1 MRYTYQNRP
10 IIPDCGLIE
19 DDVPPKDTS
28 PKPIPQFPLSVFPP
42 PIRRIA
48 EALIEHEHF
57 NPDFTAA
64 AMFTTFAAAMG
75 SRWRVRFSTTWVEL
89 PILYVVLVG
98 PPSCGK
104 TPPLKLSLSPLF
116 KLDEEHDKEYCERMK
131 SFQQW
136 ESKTPK
142 ERTAQG
148 LPEDMER
155 PKRRCHVVVNTTI
168 EALIG
173 AMRDNPQGV
182 ILYSDEI
189 DSLLSN
195 FNRYNG
201 SDESYFLSAFS
212 GTPLKYTRKSN
223 DEHIFLPN
231 PYCSIIGCTQPG
243 LLANQFGGKR
253 ILNGFSSRFLK
264 AYPDISRMPSWGGKR
279 MPDSIMSEWH
289 SLIRKVATFNF
300 EGKET
305 SRELSFSLEAYRR
318 LCDWKENVN
327 NAIYTSSDS
336 EAVKAVCGKLDIYLM
351 RFSLIIQVMKAI
363 CDGASC
369 SEIDADS
376 VDAAIQ
382 LIEYFREMEHRI
394 IRLALT
400 GNLDSRH
407 SELLDSLPSD
417 FRTADAINLGSQVGL
432 SESTV
437 KRFLKNPAFFSK
449 AEHGRYLKISSDP

>member
-1 MRYTYQNRP
+1 MLNRP

-19 DDVPPKDTS
+19 DDISSKGTLPKS
-28 PKPIPQFPLSVFPP
+28 IPQFPLNVFPP
-42 PIRRIA
+42 PINRIV
-48 EALIEHEHF
+48 EALVEYEHF
-57 NPDFTAA
+57 NLDFTAA

-116 KLDEEHDKEYCERMK
+116 KLDEEHDKEYCEHMK

-142 ERTAQG
+142 ERTVQG

-212 GTPLKYTRKSN
+212 GTPFKYTRKSN
-223 DEHIFLPN
+223 DEHIFLSN
-231 PYCSIIGCTQPG
+231 PYCSIIGGTQPG
-243 LLANQFGGKR
+243 LLAEQFGGKR
-253 ILNGFSSRFLK
+253 IMNGFSSRFLK
-264 AYPDISRMPSWGGKR
+264 VYPQIERMPLWGESG
-279 MPDSIMSEWH
+279 MPEDVMAEWH
-289 SLIRKVATFNF
+289 RIIQKVASYNW
-300 EGKET
+300 EGKESERVLT
-305 SRELSFSLEAYRR
+305 FSLEARQM
-318 LCDWKENVN
+318 LCRWKEEVN
-327 NAIYTSSDS
+327 NRIYTATYS
-336 EAVKAVCGKLDIYLM
+336 EAVKATCGKLDIYLM
-351 RFSLIIQVMKAI
+351 RFSLIIQVMKDICSGTLSSEVNSNSTASAI
-363 CDGASC
+363 RL
-369 SEIDADS
+369 
-376 VDAAIQ
+376 V
-382 LIEYFREMEHRI
+382 EYFREMENRV
-394 IRLALT
+394 IRLTLT
-400 GNLDSRH
+400 GNLDARH
-407 SELLDSLPSD
+407 SEFLETLPD
-417 FRTADAINLGSQVGL
+417 NFRTSDAITLGKASGL

-437 KRFLKNPAFFSK
+437 KRFLKNSALFQK
-449 AEHGRYLKISSDP
+449 AEHGCYFKISHDP